1 MKRSLI
7 ILLLLV
13 GFTACTELM
22 RIDPQEGQ
30 RFVGISGSI
39 TDEYKKHEV
48 IISRTEPF
56 YGGMPEMISNAIVFV
71 TDGPDTIWFDESD
84 NPGYYLTRNEL
95 SGQPT
100 HTYHLSV
107 DFTDDEGEHHFYA
120 ESTMNENVDGI
131 DSIVVKPWVFNAIE
145 LDDKLGVYP
154 YFQTTDNPKTYYMTR
169 VRINNVD
176 VGGDTLT
183 RCMLF
188 KAEGYA
194 GIYFNGPY
202 MVAIGGEFPV
212 YSLNQLDSLE
222 VVHTGD
228 TVTLDLW
235 SIPRYYAH
243 YIADISSNNGTNP
256 LMGTPYN
263 VRTNIYP
270 EGTAV
275 GYFHASSLQQCSI
288 IY

>member
-1 MKRSLI
+1 MLA
-7 ILLLLV
+7 
-13 GFTACTELM
+13 GFASCTEPM

-30 RFVGISGSI
+30 RYVGISGSI
-39 TDEYKKHEV
+39 TNEYKKQEV
-48 IISRTEPF
+48 ILSRTEPF
-56 YGGMPEMISNAIVFV
+56 YGGMPEMISNAVVFV
-71 TDGPDTIWFDESD
+71 TDGPDTIWYDETD
-84 NPGYYLTRNEL
+84 EPGYYLTRNEYA
-95 SGQPT
+95 GIEG

-107 DFTDDEGEHHFYA
+107 DFTDDEGEHHFYS
-120 ESTMNENVDGI
+120 ESKMGENVERV

-169 VRINNVD
+169 VKINNVD

-183 RCMLF
+183 RCSLF

-222 VVHTGD
+222 VVHPGD
-228 TVTLDLW
+228 TITLDLW

-275 GYFHASSLQQCSI
+275 GYFHASSLRQCSI